1 MRFLRLLLELIVL
14 GFTLAGAETL
24 HGIFRNAVIAPR
36 LGTKKAKQL
45 SLISGT
51 LILFVICYFW
61 IPNLGINSAVSLWAV
76 GLFLAG
82 FMGLFD
88 VVLGRYVMKLRW
100 KMVLRDFDLR
110 QGNYLLVGLL
120 VLSGMPLLVMKL
132 RAS

>member
-1 MRFLRLLLELIVL
+1 MRFVLELLFL

-24 HGIFRNAVIAPR
+24 HGILRNAVVAPR
-36 LGTKKAKQL
+36 LGTKKAKQV

-51 LILFVICYFW
+51 LILFAICYFW
-61 IPNLGINSAVSLWAV
+61 IPSLGIDSVGGLLAV
-76 GLFLAG
+76 GLFLAI

-88 VVLGRYVMKLRW
+88 VVLGRYLMKLRW

-120 VLSGMPLLVMKL
+120 ILSGIPLMVMKL
-132 RAS
+132 RA

>member
-1 MRFLRLLLELIVL
+1 MRLVLELIVL

-24 HGIFRNAVIAPR
+24 HGIVRNAVVAPR

-61 IPNLGINSAVSLWAV
+61 IPNLGIDAAGALLAV
-76 GLFLAG
+76 GLFLAI

-88 VVLGRYVMKLRW
+88 IVLGRYIMKLRW
-100 KMVLRDFDLR
+100 RIVLRDFDLR

-120 VLSGMPLLVMKL
+120 ILSGIPLMVMKL
-132 RAS
+132 QAS

>member
-1 MRFLRLLLELIVL
+1 MRLALELIVL

-24 HGIFRNAVIAPR
+24 QGIVRNACVAPR

-61 IPNLGINSAVSLWAV
+61 IPNLGIDSVGALLAV
-76 GLFLAG
+76 GLFLAI

-88 VVLGRYVMKLRW
+88 IVLGRYIMKLRW
-100 KMVLRDFDLR
+100 KIVLRDFDLR
-110 QGNYLLVGLL
+110 QGNYLPVGLL
-120 VLSGMPLLVMKL
+120 ILSVMPLTVMKL
-132 RAS
+132 RAW

>member
-1 MRFLRLLLELIVL
+1 MRLIIELIVL

-24 HGIFRNAVIAPR
+24 HGIFRNAFVAPR

-61 IPNLGINSAVSLWAV
+61 IPNLGLNSTGSLLAL
-76 GLFLAG
+76 GLFLAI

-88 VVLGRYVMKLRW
+88 IVLGRYIMRLRW
-100 KMVLRDFDLR
+100 KILLRDFDLR

-120 VLSGMPLLVMKL
+120 ILSGMPLMVMKL

>member
-1 MRFLRLLLELIVL
+1 MRLVIELIAL

-24 HGIFRNAVIAPR
+24 HGIFRNAVVAPR

-61 IPNLGINSAVSLWAV
+61 IPNLGIDSTGVLLAV
-76 GLFLAG
+76 GLFLSV

-88 VVLGRYVMKLRW
+88 IVLGRYLMKMRW
-100 KMVLRDFDLR
+100 KIVLRDFDLR

-120 VLSGMPLLVMKL
+120 ILSGIPLMVMKL
-132 RAS
+132 RV